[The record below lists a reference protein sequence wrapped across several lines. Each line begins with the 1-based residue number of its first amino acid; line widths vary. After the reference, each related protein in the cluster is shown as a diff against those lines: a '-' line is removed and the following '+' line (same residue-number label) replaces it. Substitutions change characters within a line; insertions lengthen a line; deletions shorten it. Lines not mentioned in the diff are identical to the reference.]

1 MQANYPSNFVAEKT
15 ANMFVS
21 LQNVFPVSVPCTTT
35 PIDDALTTWK
45 LPARAATWSRVVP
58 LLSATCKRFTMKYS
72 GLLWLRCLRLS
83 FPQHFARKS
92 CKKIWTI
99 FSRTKIQFFQDSS
112 IQKKQNNFVSPRA
125 SPVFLHTDTTEAFG
139 LAPWTNPHRSAARFE
154 EPGCVEKGVTSSH
167 IHCKGGEKLVKLK
180 NLTCEVWIVLAST
193 CFFCH
198 LI

>member
-1 MQANYPSNFVAEKT
+1 
-15 ANMFVS
+15 MFVS

-35 PIDDALTTWK
+35 PLDDALTTWK

-83 FPQHFARKS
+83 FPQHFQEKVA
-92 CKKIWTI
+92 KKYGP
-99 FSRTKIQFFQDSS
+99 FSQEQKYNSS

-167 IHCKGGEKLVKLK
+167 IHGKGGEKLVKLK
-180 NLTCEVWIVLAST
+180 NLTCEVWTVLAST